1 MNNSSNQIRLGTIL
15 SYINLAIGNII
26 PIFYTPL
33 MLEMLGQSEYGLY
46 TLAHSVV
53 GYLSLLSFGIGGTIV
68 RYLAK
73 ARAENNRSEE
83 EKIFGLFIK
92 IYSVLAILVLVVGG
106 IVTTQVG
113 VFFKNSITSADIKK
127 MRLLV
132 LMMTINTA
140 ISFPTSVFSSVII
153 ANERFIFNKLISM
166 LSTILAPCLNLVL
179 LYCGF
184 GSVGMTLS
192 STILT
197 LITFVGNIIYCFAV
211 IGLKPCFHH
220 TPTRLLREIVQF
232 SAFIFLGELVNMLYW
247 ATDKVLIGR
256 MIGTE
261 AVAVYN
267 VGATF
272 NSIMQSLGTGV
283 GSLFTPRVVINAA
296 QGDNVYLDSL
306 FHRIGRIQFYI
317 ISLILTGFT
326 VFGRQFIDLWVGTE
340 YRAAYTVALLIMVP
354 LGIPLIQSI
363 ALQIIV
369 AKNKHQFRAVLFLA
383 VAILNVIGTVLL
395 IPRLGIIG
403 AAIATCVAYMIGPVI
418 TMNWYYSRKIGIDIK
433 GFWFNIVKISP
444 VSIVLLFTGIIVT
457 KYINLNSWITL
468 FSGIIIYT
476 LLYCLLNWFFAMN
489 TYEKEI
495 FLKPLQKVKSKLK
508 SKLGGYNK

>member
-1 MNNSSNQIRLGTIL
+1 MNYASDQIRLGTIL
-15 SYINLAIGNII
+15 SYVNLVIGNIV
-26 PIFYTPL
+26 PIFYTPI

-83 EKIFGLFIK
+83 EKIFGLFIN
-92 IYSVLAILVLVVGG
+92 IYSVLAVLVLVVGG
-106 IVTTQVG
+106 IVTTRVG
-113 VFFKNSITSADIKK
+113 VFFENSIAYADIEK
-127 MRLLV
+127 MRRLV

-166 LSTILAPCLNLVL
+166 VSTILAPGLNLVL

-197 LITFVGNIIYCFAV
+197 LITFLGNVIYCYTAV
-211 IGLKPCFHH
+211 GLKPCFNH
-220 TPTRLLREIVQF
+220 TPTELLREIFQF

-247 ATDKVLIGR
+247 ATDRVLIGQ

-267 VGATF
+267 IGATF
-272 NSIMQSLGTGV
+272 SSIMQSLGTGV

-296 QGDNVYLDSL
+296 KGDNMYLNSL

-340 YRAAYTVALLIMVP
+340 YRDSYTVALLIMVP

-369 AKNKHQFRAVLFLA
+369 AKNKHQFRAVLFLV
-383 VAILNVIGTVLL
+383 VAILNIIGTVRL

-403 AAIATCVAYMIGPVI
+403 AAIATCIAYMIGPVI
-418 TMNWYYSRKIGIDIK
+418 TMNWYYGKKVGIDIK

-444 VSIVLLFTGIIVT
+444 VSVVLLFIGIITT
-457 KYINLNSWITL
+457 KYIDLNSWITL
-468 FSGIIIYT
+468 FGGIVIYT
-476 LLYCLLNWFFAMN
+476 LLYCLLNWSFAMN
-489 TYEKEI
+489 TYEKNL
-495 FLKPLQKVKSKLK
+495 FLKPLQKFK
-508 SKLGGYNK
+508 SKLGGSPK